1 MIQVPLVAQ
10 GPAAVFAAGA
20 PGGDI
25 LHMVLGAGLMVK
37 LVLLILLVFSVVSWA
52 IILIKARL
60 LRKARKE
67 TESFLDL
74 FKEGLELKKI
84 FAAAENYGF
93 SPVARLFRSGYAE
106 FNRLKKIELS
116 LAAEEGH
123 IADSG
128 SLVWSRQTMMDNL
141 NRALEKEVID
151 QVNRFE
157 DSLGFLAT
165 TGNAAPFVGLFG
177 TVWGIMESFHSIGL
191 KGAANLAVV
200 APGISEALVAT
211 AAGLAAAIPAVVA
224 FNAFNRRVSALRVN
238 MDIFTAD
245 FLSMVER
252 QLLKRQTIGRPVR

>member
-1 MIQVPLVAQ
+1 MIQVPLIVQ
-10 GPAAVFAAGA
+10 WPVGIFEVGAA
-20 PGGDI
+20 GGDI
-25 LHMVLGAGLMVK
+25 LHMVVNAGLMVK
-37 LVLLILLVFSVVSWA
+37 LVLLILLIFSIISWA

-84 FAAAENYGF
+84 FTAAENYAY

-106 FNRLKKIELS
+106 FNRLKKIEIS
-116 LAAEEGH
+116 LAGDEEH
-123 IADSG
+123 APDSG
-128 SLVWSRQTMMDNL
+128 ALVWSKQTMMDNL
-141 NRALEKEVID
+141 KRALEKEVIE

-165 TGNAAPFVGLFG
+165 TGNTAPFVGLFG
-177 TVWGIMESFHSIGL
+177 TVWGIMESFRSIGL

-211 AAGLAAAIPAVVA
+211 ATGLAAAIPAVVA
-224 FNAFNRRVSALRVN
+224 FNAFNQRVTALKVD

-252 QLLKRQTIGRPVR
+252 QLLKRQGIGRPVR